1 VASRIL
7 IVSMTFPL
15 PLKAGGRIRVFHL
28 IKRLAA
34 RHTITLL
41 CLADSPADVE
51 RHFADLAPYCER
63 VEAVPWRP
71 GLAAFLGRLLRTWPL
86 WLRGIPLVVLNKR
99 SPGLARRLRMLIREG
114 AFDVVQIEWIQ
125 MAQHVGEAEWPT
137 LARRGVLVEHDVAWL
152 PLERRAEMSRGP
164 VRWFWR
170 GEARRMRR
178 YEETTAR
185 RFARVVA
192 VSPDD
197 AERLRRAGAA
207 RVEVVPNG
215 VDVAHYADAPR
226 PEKAPRTLIFI
237 GWLRHGPNVDAILHF
252 LREIF
257 PRVARDLPDV
267 RLTIVG
273 APVGSAVRRAALAWP
288 SVELAGYVEDVRPL
302 LRAATASV
310 VPLRIGGGTRLKILE
325 SMAAGTA
332 VVSTLIGCEGL
343 GAEPGRHLL
352 VGDGPDAFAREVVRV
367 VTDPAL
373 RARLERDALAFV
385 RSRYEWSSIAETM
398 DGVYQAMGPR

>member
-1 VASRIL
+1 MRIL
-7 IVSMTFPL
+7 IVSMVFPL

-63 VEAVPWRP
+63 VETVPWRP
-71 GLAAFLGRLLRTWPL
+71 GLRGFLGRLLSAWPL
-86 WLRGIPLVVLNKR
+86 LFRGVPLVVLNKR
-99 SPGLARRLRMLIREG
+99 SPALARRLRTLIREG
-114 AFDVVQIEWIQ
+114 AFDAVQIEWIH

-137 LARRGVLVEHDVAWL
+137 LERRGVLVEHDVAWL
-152 PLERRAEMSRGP
+152 PLERRASLSRGP
-164 VRWFWR
+164 ARWFWL
-170 GEARRMRR
+170 GEARRMRA
-178 YEETTAR
+178 YEEAAAR

-207 RVEVVPNG
+207 RVDVVPNG
-215 VDVAHYADAPR
+215 VDVAHYAESPR
-226 PEKAPRTLIFI
+226 PEKAPRTLVFI
-237 GWLRHGPNVDAILHF
+237 GWLRHGPNVDAIRHF
-252 LREIF
+252 LDEIF

-273 APVGSAVRRAALAWP
+273 APVGSAVRRSASRWS
-288 SVELAGYVEDVRPL
+288 SVDLAGYVEDVRPL

-332 VVSTLIGCEGL
+332 VVSTSIGCEGL

-352 VGDGPDAFAREVVRV
+352 VGDGPDAFARQVVRV
-367 VTDPAL
+367 LTDPAL

-385 RSRYEWSSIAETM
+385 QSRYDWSSITETM
-398 DGVYQAMGPR
+398 DGVYRAMGPR